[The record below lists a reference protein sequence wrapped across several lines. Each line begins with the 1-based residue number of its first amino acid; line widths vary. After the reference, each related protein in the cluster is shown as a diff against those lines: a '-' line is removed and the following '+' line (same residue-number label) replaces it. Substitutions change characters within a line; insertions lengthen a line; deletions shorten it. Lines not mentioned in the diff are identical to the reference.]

1 MRYRIET
8 DSLGEIKIPA
18 EAYYGINTARSA
30 NNFAITKRS
39 INRQMIKS
47 LTIVKKAAAKANM
60 DALEISPEV
69 AEAIIAS
76 CDEILNGRLHGQFIT
91 DLIQGGAGY
100 SMNMNANEVIANRA
114 NEMLGGSKGTYEFV
128 HQLDHVNLNQTINDV
143 IPTASKIA
151 LTKQIKKLQVE
162 LKKLKDTFS
171 SKAKELLNA
180 ELDELGQM
188 FNASS
193 SALARDLKRLDQA
206 IASLSELNMGA
217 QILGENNIVNQ
228 KYAKKIVYYINKY
241 SGEEFEKAKDLVDA
255 TRNFDAYVYTSS
267 VLKILATNL
276 SKIATDFMSCMAYSL
291 YGVDKL
297 NIPLIQ
303 ENPKKHFM
311 NFETLDVVKQ
321 ISFFVEGL
329 DLTIT
334 KIDYTNTT
342 FRNILKYQLVLPNV
356 NVYFDLFYLVI
367 VIITFTFKIQT
378 ILKKLTSNMFYYT
391 I

>member
-30 NNFAITKRS
+30 NNFAITKRG

-100 SMNMNANEVIANRA
+100 SMNMNANEVISNRA

-128 HQLDHVNLNQTINDV
+128 HPLDHVNLNQTINDV

-193 SALARDLKRLDQA
+193 SALTRDLKRLDQA
-206 IASLSELNMGA
+206 IVSLSELNMGA

-334 KIDYTNTT
+334 KACSST
-342 FRNILKYQLVLPNV
+342 FLEMNIFCPVVLMSLFDQLSSLRRGVRS
-356 NVYFDLFYLVI
+356 
-367 VIITFTFKIQT
+367 FKEELLDT
-378 ILKKLTSNMFYYT
+378 IKF
-391 I
+391 

>member
-30 NNFAITKRS
+30 NNFAITKRG

-128 HQLDHVNLNQTINDV
+128 HPLDHVNLNQTINDV

-193 SALARDLKRLDQA
+193 SALTRDLKRLDQA

-241 SGEEFEKAKDLVDA
+241 SGEEFDKAKDLVDA

-334 KIDYTNTT
+334 KACSST
-342 FRNILKYQLVLPNV
+342 FLEMNIFCPVVLMSLFDQLSSLRRGVRS
-356 NVYFDLFYLVI
+356 
-367 VIITFTFKIQT
+367 FKEELLDT
-378 ILKKLTSNMFYYT
+378 IKF
-391 I
+391 

>member
-128 HQLDHVNLNQTINDV
+128 HPLDHVNLNQTINDV

-193 SALARDLKRLDQA
+193 SALTRDLKRLDQA
-206 IASLSELNMGA
+206 IVSLSELNMGA

-334 KIDYTNTT
+334 KACSST
-342 FRNILKYQLVLPNV
+342 FLEMNIFCPVVLMSLFDQLSSLRRGVRS
-356 NVYFDLFYLVI
+356 
-367 VIITFTFKIQT
+367 FKEELLDKI
-378 ILKKLTSNMFYYT
+378 KF
-391 I
+391 

>member
-30 NNFAITKRS
+30 NNFSITKRS

-47 LTIVKKAAAKANM
+47 LTIVKKAAAKANI

-69 AEAIIAS
+69 GNAIIAS

-114 NEMLGGSKGTYEFV
+114 NEMLGGSKGTYEHV
-128 HQLDHVNLNQTINDV
+128 HPLDHVNLNQTINDV

-162 LKKLKDTFS
+162 LKKLQSAFS
-171 SKAKELLNA
+171 SKAKELLGA
-180 ELDELGQM
+180 DLDELGQM
-188 FNASS
+188 FGASANA
-193 SALARDLKRLDQA
+193 LTRDLKRLDQA
-206 IASLSELNMGA
+206 IVALSELNMGA
-217 QILGENNIVNQ
+217 TILGENNIVNQ

-241 SGEEFEKAKDLVDA
+241 SGEEFERAKDLVDM
-255 TRNFDAYVYTSS
+255 TRNFDSYVFTSS

-276 SKIATDFMSCMAYSL
+276 SKIATDIMSCMAYSL

-303 ENPKKHFM
+303 ENPKKHYM

-329 DLTIT
+329 DLIIT
-334 KIDYTNTT
+334 KACSST
-342 FRNILKYQLVLPNV
+342 FLEMNIFCPVVLMSLFDQLSSLRRGVRA
-356 NVYFDLFYLVI
+356 
-367 VIITFTFKIQT
+367 FKEELLDKI
-378 ILKKLTSNMFYYT
+378 KF
-391 I
+391 

>member
-128 HQLDHVNLNQTINDV
+128 HPLDHVNLNQTINDV

-180 ELDELGQM
+180 ELDELGKM

-193 SALARDLKRLDQA
+193 SALTRDLKRLDQA

-334 KIDYTNTT
+334 KACSST
-342 FRNILKYQLVLPNV
+342 FLEMNIFCPVVLMSLFDQLSSLRRGVRS
-356 NVYFDLFYLVI
+356 
-367 VIITFTFKIQT
+367 FKEELLDKI
-378 ILKKLTSNMFYYT
+378 KF
-391 I
+391 

>member
-128 HQLDHVNLNQTINDV
+128 HPLDHVNLNQTINDV

-193 SALARDLKRLDQA
+193 SALTRDLKRLDQA

-334 KIDYTNTT
+334 KACSST
-342 FRNILKYQLVLPNV
+342 FLEMNIFCPVVLMSLFDQLSSLRRGVRS
-356 NVYFDLFYLVI
+356 
-367 VIITFTFKIQT
+367 FKEELLDT
-378 ILKKLTSNMFYYT
+378 IKF
-391 I
+391 

>member
-128 HQLDHVNLNQTINDV
+128 HPLDHVNLNQTINDV

-193 SALARDLKRLDQA
+193 SALTRDLKRLDQA
-206 IASLSELNMGA
+206 IVSLSELNMGA

-334 KIDYTNTT
+334 KACSST
-342 FRNILKYQLVLPNV
+342 FLEMNIFCPVVLMSLFDQLSSLRRGVRS
-356 NVYFDLFYLVI
+356 
-367 VIITFTFKIQT
+367 FKEELLDT
-378 ILKKLTSNMFYYT
+378 IKF
-391 I
+391 

>member
-128 HQLDHVNLNQTINDV
+128 HPLDHVNLNQTINDV

-193 SALARDLKRLDQA
+193 SALTRDLKRLDQA

-321 ISFFVEGL
+321 ITFFVEGL

-334 KIDYTNTT
+334 KACSST
-342 FRNILKYQLVLPNV
+342 FLEMNIFCPVVLMSLFDQLSSLRRGVRS
-356 NVYFDLFYLVI
+356 
-367 VIITFTFKIQT
+367 FKEELLDT
-378 ILKKLTSNMFYYT
+378 IKF
-391 I
+391 

>member
-30 NNFAITKRS
+30 NNFAITKRG

-128 HQLDHVNLNQTINDV
+128 HPLDHVNLNQTINDV

-193 SALARDLKRLDQA
+193 SALTRDLKRLDQA
-206 IASLSELNMGA
+206 IVSLSELNMGA

-334 KIDYTNTT
+334 KACSST
-342 FRNILKYQLVLPNV
+342 FLEMNIFCPVVLMSLFDQLSSLRRGVRS
-356 NVYFDLFYLVI
+356 
-367 VIITFTFKIQT
+367 FKEELLDT
-378 ILKKLTSNMFYYT
+378 IKF
-391 I
+391 

>member
-60 DALEISPEV
+60 DVLEISPEV

-128 HQLDHVNLNQTINDV
+128 HPLDHVNLNQTINDV

-180 ELDELGQM
+180 ELDELGKM

-193 SALARDLKRLDQA
+193 SALTRDLKRLDQA

-334 KIDYTNTT
+334 KACSST
-342 FRNILKYQLVLPNV
+342 FLEMNIFCPVVLMSLFDQLSSLRRGVRS
-356 NVYFDLFYLVI
+356 
-367 VIITFTFKIQT
+367 FKEELLDKI
-378 ILKKLTSNMFYYT
+378 KF
-391 I
+391 

>member
-128 HQLDHVNLNQTINDV
+128 HPLDHVNLNQTINDV

-193 SALARDLKRLDQA
+193 SALTRDLKRLDQA

-334 KIDYTNTT
+334 KACSST
-342 FRNILKYQLVLPNV
+342 FLEMNIFCPVVLMSLFDQLSSLRRGVRS
-356 NVYFDLFYLVI
+356 
-367 VIITFTFKIQT
+367 FKEELLDKI
-378 ILKKLTSNMFYYT
+378 KF
-391 I
+391 

>member
-30 NNFAITKRS
+30 NNFAITKRG

-60 DALEISPEV
+60 DTLEITPEV

-128 HQLDHVNLNQTINDV
+128 HPLDHVNLNQTINDV

-180 ELDELGQM
+180 ELDEFGQM

-193 SALARDLKRLDQA
+193 SALTRDLKRLDQA

-228 KYAKKIVYYINKY
+228 KYAKKIVHYINKY

-334 KIDYTNTT
+334 KACSST
-342 FRNILKYQLVLPNV
+342 FLEMNIFCPVVLMSLFDQLSSLRRGVRS
-356 NVYFDLFYLVI
+356 
-367 VIITFTFKIQT
+367 FKEELLDT
-378 ILKKLTSNMFYYT
+378 IKF
-391 I
+391 

>member
-30 NNFAITKRS
+30 NNFAITKRG

-47 LTIVKKAAAKANM
+47 LTIVKKAAAKANI

-128 HQLDHVNLNQTINDV
+128 HPLDHVNLNQTINDV

-193 SALARDLKRLDQA
+193 SALTRDLKRLDQA

-241 SGEEFEKAKDLVDA
+241 SGEEFDKAKDLVDA

-334 KIDYTNTT
+334 KACSST
-342 FRNILKYQLVLPNV
+342 FLEMNIFCPVVLMSLFDQLSSLRRGVRS
-356 NVYFDLFYLVI
+356 
-367 VIITFTFKIQT
+367 FKEELLDT
-378 ILKKLTSNMFYYT
+378 IKF
-391 I
+391 